1 MIVTKDKLLRAKST
15 KNRYR
20 SLPVYQDAA
29 IRVIGCGSGWNKSLM
44 HHKFLVGMSKEGD
57 PLWVS
62 TGSFNMTK
70 SATNHLEN
78 CMVINDPSVAQVYLE
93 EFVNLYKI
101 SKALKL

>member
-1 MIVTKDKLLRAKST
+1 
-15 KNRYR
+15 
-20 SLPVYQDAA
+20 
-29 IRVIGCGSGWNKSLM
+29 M

-78 CMVINDPSVAQVYLE
+78 CMIIENADVATLFKA
-93 EFVNLYKI
+93 EFMRLFPI
-101 SKALKL
+101 SRPLKLK